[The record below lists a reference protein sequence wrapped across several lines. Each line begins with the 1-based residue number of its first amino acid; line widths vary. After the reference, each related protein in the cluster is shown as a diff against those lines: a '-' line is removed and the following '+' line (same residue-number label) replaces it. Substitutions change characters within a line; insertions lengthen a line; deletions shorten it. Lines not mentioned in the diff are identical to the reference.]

1 MNKYNDAST
10 LPPEEYHGLPR
21 PKQRL
26 PLAPTDAAGWA
37 SRAFHASLSSEKAL
51 QQATLPQRAGH
62 PVGIDGI
69 LFKHY

>member
-1 MNKYNDAST
+1 VSVYIYMNKYNDTST
-10 LPPEEYHGLPR
+10 LPPEEYHGRPR

-51 QQATLPQRAGH
+51 QEATGGSAARWSSSG
-62 PVGIDGI
+62 
-69 LFKHY
+69 Y